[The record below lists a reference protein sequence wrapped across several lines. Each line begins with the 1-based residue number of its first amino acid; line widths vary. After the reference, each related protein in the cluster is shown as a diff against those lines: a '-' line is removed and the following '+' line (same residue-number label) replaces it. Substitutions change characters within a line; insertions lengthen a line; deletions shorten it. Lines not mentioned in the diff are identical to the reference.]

1 MHEVALPDPAAGIKL
16 SGSLPELASE
26 EVLEEGVLAS
36 SFEVPEL
43 SEALLL
49 LSEAAVIAVFSRAAA
64 RSAAAT
70 AASSCKSTSPH
81 VRSSSM

>member
-1 MHEVALPDPAAGIKL
+1 MREAAHAGSVACIKL
-16 SGSLPELASE
+16 SGSLPELAAE
-26 EVLEEGVLAS
+26 DVLEGGLLAPS
-36 SFEVPEL
+36 SEVPEL
-43 SEALLL
+43 SEVEQP
-49 LSEAAVIAVFSRAAA
+49 SETSPIVLFPSAAA